1 MPTTTTTP
9 CVPLI
14 GTDEYIELLL
24 MHLVNCP
31 EVMAKAKRFNLLGDD
46 VIIND
51 MFGIQIYKAF
61 LDAVMTVGEAP
72 VAPALFMSHLAVA
85 EPPIEP
91 ENEDFVRLSQFI
103 YDSGSP
109 LTPGYFVNT
118 MKEFIKDMRWRK
130 AKFQFGDNPEQLL
143 EHWRPIATALAI
155 DNCEAQVV
163 HVRPFENM
171 IIKPHE
177 NTIGTGITALDNEG
191 CGLNLGEY
199 GLIIGYTGGGK
210 TAFGVN
216 ITLNNALRGRRS
228 QFISL
233 EEDETE
239 IAQRYYSNLFEINY
253 SELHKGHANA
263 QLEEMFKTPQS
274 RATITTLNQ
283 NLCLTGMKGVQGA
296 TPGVVYDVMLRN
308 FEDTGYAPSIV
319 VLDQMQFLTPDGYK
333 KNMDGW
339 EKEKL
344 VAAEL
349 DELSHKTIGGHKFCL
364 WVLHQAKGNRK
375 RRFKEEDV
383 EGYKGIS
390 HTTDI
395 VLGIGRDS
403 ESSNECSVFAL
414 KNRHGAD
421 FNVDVQTELQYM
433 RFLGAGVTAAIE
445 APAPALALN

>member
-1 MPTTTTTP
+1 M
-9 CVPLI
+9 I

-24 MHLVNCP
+24 LHLVNCP
-31 EVMAKAKRFNLLGDD
+31 EVMAKAKRFNLVGDD
-46 VIIND
+46 VVINEVY
-51 MFGIQIYKAF
+51 GTQLYEAF
-61 LDAVMTVGEAP
+61 LDAVMAVGEAP
-72 VAPALFMSHLAVA
+72 VAPALFMSHLAVS
-85 EPPIEP
+85 ERPIEQED
-91 ENEDFVRLSQFI
+91 ENFQRLLEFV
-103 YDSGSP
+103 YDTGSP
-109 LTPGYFVNT
+109 LNPGYFVTT
-118 MKEFIKDMRWRK
+118 MKEFIKAMRWRK
-130 AKFQFGDNPEQLL
+130 VKFQWDDDPEQLL

-155 DNCEAQVV
+155 DNCEAQAV

-177 NTIGTGITALDNEG
+177 NTIGTGIAALDNEG

-216 ITLNNALRGRRS
+216 ITLNNALAGRRS

-253 SELHKGHANA
+253 TELHKGHANI
-263 QLEEMFKTPQS
+263 QLVEMFRQPPS
-274 RATITTLNQ
+274 PAAIEMLNR
-283 NLCLTGMKGVQGA
+283 NLCLTGMKGVQGV
-296 TPGVVYDVMLRN
+296 TPGIIYDVMLRN
-308 FEDTGYAPSIV
+308 FENTGFAPSIV

-333 KNMDGW
+333 KTMDGW

-390 HTTDI
+390 HTTDL

-403 ESSNECSVFAL
+403 ESSDECSVFTL
-414 KNRHGAD
+414 KNRHGAEFD
-421 FNVDVQTELQYM
+421 VDVQTELQYM
-433 RFLGAGVTAAIE
+433 RFLGVDL
-445 APAPALALN
+445 APATEAVVPALALN

>member
-1 MPTTTTTP
+1 
-9 CVPLI
+9 
-14 GTDEYIELLL
+14 
-24 MHLVNCP
+24 
-31 EVMAKAKRFNLLGDD
+31 
-46 VIIND
+46 
-51 MFGIQIYKAF
+51 
-61 LDAVMTVGEAP
+61 
-72 VAPALFMSHLAVA
+72 
-85 EPPIEP
+85 
-91 ENEDFVRLSQFI
+91 
-103 YDSGSP
+103 
-109 LTPGYFVNT
+109 
-118 MKEFIKDMRWRK
+118 MKEFIKGMRWRK
-130 AKFQFGDNPEQLL
+130 AKFAFGEDPEQIL

-171 IIKPHE
+171 IVKPHE
-177 NTIGTGITALDNEG
+177 NTIGTGITALDDEG

-199 GLIIGYTGGGK
+199 GLVIGYTGGGK

-253 SELHKGHANA
+253 SELHKGHANP
-263 QLEEMFKTPQS
+263 QLEEMFRHPPSLAAIQ
-274 RATITTLNQ
+274 TLNQ

-333 KNMDGW
+333 KTMDGW

-375 RRFKEEDV
+375 RRFREEDV

-390 HTTDI
+390 HTTDL
-395 VLGIGRDS
+395 VLGIGRDG
-403 ESSNECSVFAL
+403 ESSNECSVFTL
-414 KNRHGAD
+414 KNRHGAEFD
-421 FNVDVQTELQYM
+421 VDVQTELQYM
-433 RFLGAGVTAAIE
+433 RFLGSDLSSGTENVV
-445 APAPALALN
+445 PAVALN